1 MNIYEGEPPKA
12 SLQTPMREF
21 QEYHNVSLGADP
33 EETLESFLIRK
44 GDSALLGYLRAI
56 Q

>member
-1 MNIYEGEPPKA
+1 MKTYEGEPPKA
-12 SLQTPMREF
+12 SLQTRMKEF
-21 QEYHNVSLGADP
+21 QEYNQVSLGADP

-44 GDSALLGYLRAI
+44 GDTALLDYLRAI